1 MNPMNIYT
9 WIQGRFSPNIDEFSI
24 YCIDLQSLDTD
35 RQPGDGFGYKIVYL
49 VKNCEAIASV
59 FIEKEIKSIDVLK

>member
-1 MNPMNIYT
+1 MNIYTWILGRFSPSYIYTNIIFYLDVYPMNIYT

-35 RQPGDGFGYKIVYL
+35 RQPGDGFG
-49 VKNCEAIASV
+49 
-59 FIEKEIKSIDVLK
+59 

>member
-35 RQPGDGFGYKIVYL
+35 RQPGDGFG
-49 VKNCEAIASV
+49 
-59 FIEKEIKSIDVLK
+59 